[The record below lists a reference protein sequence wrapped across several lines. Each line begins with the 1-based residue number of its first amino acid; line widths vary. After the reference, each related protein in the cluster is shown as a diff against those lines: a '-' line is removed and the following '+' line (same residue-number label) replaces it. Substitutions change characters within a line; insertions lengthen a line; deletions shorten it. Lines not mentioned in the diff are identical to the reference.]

1 MKRRAVVFLVLL
13 MGATLAGLVIF
24 RGAGI
29 SARRTPTALEAA
41 VAKRAWRFLVPRDY
55 SSRTNPVVAS
65 GETLRAG
72 MEHWADHCA
81 SCHGNDG
88 SGDTQIGRNL
98 HPRAPDMRSVG
109 TQRLT
114 DGELFYAIE
123 EGIPFTGM
131 PAWRNGTEAGTRAS
145 WELVQ
150 FIRHLPRLTE
160 DEKKEM
166 EELNPRSPAQ
176 ERRRRDIDDFLKGK
190 GK

>member
-1 MKRRAVVFLVLL
+1 MRRRSIILSLLLISAVLVGLIL
-13 MGATLAGLVIF
+13 M

-29 SARRTPTALEAA
+29 SAKREPTKLEAA
-41 VAKRAWRFLVPRDY
+41 LAKRAWRFLVPREY
-55 SSRTNPVVAS
+55 AGQASPVSATA
-65 GETLRAG
+65 EALRMG

-81 SCHGNDG
+81 TCHGNDG
-88 SGDTQIGRNL
+88 SGDTQFGRNL
-98 HPRAPDMRSVG
+98 HPRAPDIRTLS

-131 PAWRNGTEAGTRAS
+131 PAWRNGTEEGTRAS

-150 FIRHLPRLTE
+150 FIRHLPRLTAV
-160 DEKKEM
+160 EKKEM
-166 EELNPRSPAQ
+166 EALNPRSPA
-176 ERRRRDIDDFLKGK
+176 EHRRLRDIDDFLKGK

>member
-1 MKRRAVVFLVLL
+1 MKRRIVVLLVLL
-13 MGATLAGLVIF
+13 MSAILVGLVMA
-24 RGAGI
+24 RGAGVT
-29 SARRTPTALEAA
+29 AKREPTALEAA
-41 VAKRAWRFLVPRDY
+41 VAKRAWRFLVPREY
-55 SSRTNPVVAS
+55 SSRANPVVAS
-65 GETLRAG
+65 AEALRAG

-98 HPRAPDMRSVG
+98 HPRAPDMRSTG
-109 TQRLT
+109 TQGLT

-131 PAWRNGTEAGTRAS
+131 PAWRNGTEEGTRAS

-166 EELNPRSPAQ
+166 KALNPRSPAQ
-176 ERRRRDIDDFLKGK
+176 ERRLRDIDDFLKGK

>member
-1 MKRRAVVFLVLL
+1 MKRRTVVLSVIL
-13 MGATLAGLVIF
+13 MSATLVGLVMV

-29 SARRTPTALEAA
+29 SAKREPTTLESA
-41 VAKRAWRFLVPRDY
+41 VAKRAWRFLVPSEY
-55 SSRTNPVVAS
+55 SDRTNPVVPTA
-65 GETLRAG
+65 EALRMG

-88 SGDTQIGRNL
+88 GGDTQVGRNL
-98 HPRAPDMRSVG
+98 YPRAPDMRSVA
-109 TQRLT
+109 TQGLT

-131 PAWRNGTEAGTRAS
+131 PAWRNGTEEGTRAS
-145 WELVQ
+145 WELVH

-166 EELNPRSPAQ
+166 ETLNPRSPAQ
-176 ERRRRDIDDFLKGK
+176 ERRLRDIDDFLKGK